1 MSKKRKPNNMHA
13 RLERF
18 SRSVLRQ
25 YRVAVVNIDPAGRQ
39 GLIDY
44 GTAKNIAPGR
54 HIADAVCDIAH
65 PWVIY
70 IGAFCI
76 DQSGQRYVK
85 AVEVA
90 PQGIYRSDDLKN
102 VIEENYRALIGECN
116 PKHLIGSGWIANPN
130 DVSLSE
136 EQADRIFEACGAWK
150 QQKEVA

>member
-44 GTAKNIAPGR
+44 VTAKNIAPGR
-54 HIADAVCDIAH
+54 RVADAVCDIAH

-70 IGAFCI
+70 IGAFCV
-76 DQSGQRYVK
+76 DQNGQRYVK

-90 PQGIYRSDDLKN
+90 PQGIYRSDDLKD

-130 DVSLSE
+130 GVSLSE
-136 EQADRIFEACGAWK
+136 EQADQIFEACGAWK
-150 QQKEVA
+150 QQKEAA